1 MPRCSLQQLS
11 AAAASQESVAERLGR
26 LEKRMTE
33 LEERMELLVRAE
45 IARLEVLRDL
55 IKRNMSN
62 DEFTNSTKVVRM
74 TKKS

>member
-1 MPRCSLQQLS
+1 
-11 AAAASQESVAERLGR
+11 
-26 LEKRMTE
+26 MTE